1 MLQQPTNAIITNC
14 PTSSTATCKI
24 QRLERELD
32 KITDLELTKR
42 EELEK
47 RKALIKALQDQ
58 LTTNRQYNAQLLQQF
73 AKLKEDHNELMG
85 K

>member
-14 PTSSTATCKI
+14 PTPSTATCKI
-24 QRLERELD
+24 QRLQRELD
-32 KITDLELTKR
+32 KITDLEQIRR

-58 LTTNRQYNAQLLQQF
+58 LTANRQFNAQLLEEF